1 MRGLAFSP
9 DGEIFAS
16 ASVDKTVKLWD
27 LTGKTI
33 ATIPDNNYVFA
44 VAFSP
49 DSKILASAGEDK
61 TIQVFQ
67 LD

>member
-1 MRGLAFSP
+1 M
-9 DGEIFAS
+9 
-16 ASVDKTVKLWD
+16 DKAVKLWD
-27 LTGKTI
+27 LTGKNI